1 MQESRF
7 VSRMLWCAV
16 LVLLVWGNACSSE
29 LVPEEPQG
37 AYLLWRQA
45 LLRGDTEGVYEYLD
59 QDTRKL
65 LDERAEV
72 LAAMSEDIARYL
84 PQVDQRLARKQ
95 TGVVLRKQKGVK
107 DGRALFNLLFTPD
120 KLEMTPEIEVGL
132 LISDLELNEAGDTA
146 AIKTDGGDQFILV
159 KEEDG
164 IWRVTSWKKLCEER
178 TQWILDNRS
187 ALEQTVQDLISE
199 EQEEVGA
206 VIDYL
211 LAQEKK
217 RQAAAPAKP

>member
-1 MQESRF
+1 MRESRF
-7 VSRMLWCAV
+7 ITKALWCAA
-16 LVLLVWGNACSSE
+16 LGLLVYSSACSGE

-59 QDTRKL
+59 EDTRKL
-65 LDERAEV
+65 LDERAKLLED
-72 LAAMSEDIARYL
+72 MSEDIARYL
-84 PQVDQRLARKQ
+84 PQVDQRLARRQ
-95 TGVVLRKQKGVK
+95 TGAVLRKQKGVK
-107 DGRALFNLLFTPD
+107 DGRALFSLLFTPD
-120 KLEMTPEIEVGL
+120 KLEITPEIEVGL
-132 LISDLELNEAGDTA
+132 LVSDLELNEAGDTA

-159 KEEDG
+159 REEDG
-164 IWRVTSWKKLCEER
+164 IWRVTSWKPLCEQR

-217 RQAAAPAKP
+217 RQSAAPTP